1 MADDAGRCPSPYHV
15 QKDYGITETIALLT
29 AYRIFVAKLARP
41 HGHRIS
47 AQSISDV
54 VDDVFCTFSHWTEI
68 QDKHFIAIFNTRLD
82 PHTLRKFLRCD
93 LDITVRKIHPRSL
106 RVLDAFLQIVE
117 REPPHFLVPYLRE

>member
-1 MADDAGRCPSPYHV
+1 MADGSGHATAPYRV
-15 QKDYGITETIALLT
+15 QKDYGITETIALLN
-29 AYRIFVAKLARP
+29 AYRVFVAKLARP
-41 HGHRIS
+41 HGNRIS

-54 VDDVFCTFSHWTEI
+54 MDDVFCTFGHWTEI
-68 QDKHFIAIFNTRLD
+68 QDKQFIAIFNTRLD

-117 REPPHFLVPYLRE
+117 RDPPQFLVRYLRE